1 MIRTVISLESAEKT
15 WLDEKSRAE
24 GVAMT
29 ELVRRAIRRYRQ
41 VDAATSP
48 RGVQAAL
55 AATKGLWSAGD
66 GLAYQRRARNDWSK
80 R

>member
-1 MIRTVISLESAEKT
+1 MIRTLVSLDAADKN

-24 GVAMT
+24 RVVMT

-41 VDAATSP
+41 VDAAAAP
-48 RGVQAAL
+48 RGVRAAL
-55 AATKGLWSAGD
+55 ASTKGLWTRGD
-66 GLAYQRRARNDWSK
+66 GLAYQRKVRGGWSG

>member
-1 MIRTVISLESAEKT
+1 MVRTVVSLGPDEKA

-41 VDAATSP
+41 ADAAASP
-48 RGVQAAL
+48 RGVRAAL
-55 AATKGLWSAGD
+55 AATRGLWSAGD
-66 GLAYQRRARNDWSK
+66 GLSYQRRVRGDWS
-80 R
+80 RR